1 MEATLT
7 ARLWPAA
14 ASRAVEI
21 SQNWLFTILGT
32 GATHDGDFSGASIDP
47 NAAMTRLTGQL

>member
-7 ARLWPAA
+7 ARLRPAA
-14 ASRAVEI
+14 TSRERSVAHHLSE
-21 SQNWLFTILGT
+21 T
-32 GATHDGDFSGASIDP
+32 GATHDGDFPDASIEP